1 MKTFLRRLLLGL
13 LVLVGVAVLAG
24 IGFFKYATHRVAS
37 RLAPPLLHRESKI
50 VPDLAYRTLDGQLHH
65 VSESKGKIVFLD
77 LWGTWCIQCVA
88 EMPTVQTLYGRYRH
102 DPDVQFLIVS
112 RLDSPA
118 MVRAYAARNHFV
130 LPFYVTHDEDVPDAM
145 YLRQYPATFIYA
157 RDGSIAAQHAGG
169 ANWDDPSVIS
179 FINQLKSR

>member
-1 MKTFLRRLLLGL
+1 MKAFLRRLLLG
-13 LVLVGVAVLAG
+13 VLVFVGLAVLAG
-24 IGFFKYATHRVAS
+24 IGFFKYAAHRVAS
-37 RLAPPLLHRESKI
+37 RLAPPLLQRESKI
-50 VPDLAYRTLDGQLHH
+50 VPDLAYRTLDGEVHH

-88 EMPTVQTLYGRYRH
+88 EMPTVQALYERYRH
-102 DPDVQFLIVS
+102 DPNVQFLIVS

-118 MVRAYAARNHFV
+118 AVRAYEARNHFV

-179 FINQLKSR
+179 FINQLKPH

>member
-13 LVLVGVAVLAG
+13 LILLGVAVLAG
-24 IGFFKYATHRVAS
+24 VGFFKYATHRVAS
-37 RLAPPLLHRESKI
+37 RLAPPPLQRESKI
-50 VPDLAYRTLDGQLHH
+50 VPDLAYRTLDGDLHH
-65 VSESKGKIVFLD
+65 ISESKGKVVFLD

-88 EMPTVQTLYGRYRH
+88 EMPTVQALYDHYRH

-130 LPFYVTHDEDVPDAM
+130 LPFYVTHDKDVPDAM
-145 YLRQYPATFIYA
+145 YLMQYPATFIYA

-179 FINQLKSR
+179 FINQLKSQ

>member
-1 MKTFLRRLLLGL
+1 MKIFRRLLLGI
-13 LVLVGVAVLAG
+13 LVFVGVALIAG

-37 RLAPPLLHRESKI
+37 RMAPPLLQRETKV

-65 VSESKGKIVFLD
+65 ISESKGKIVFLD

-88 EMPTVQTLYGRYRH
+88 EMPTVQALYDHYRN
-102 DPDVQFLIVS
+102 DPDVQFIIVS

-118 MVRAYAARNHFV
+118 TVRSYASRNHFV
-130 LPFYVTHDEDVPDAM
+130 LPFYVTRDEDVPDTM

-157 RDGSIAAQHAGG
+157 RDGSIAAQHAGA
-169 ANWDDPSVIS
+169 ANWDDSSVIS
-179 FINQLKSR
+179 FINRLKSQ